1 MLVALGMA
9 QSGTDTCQKL
19 SCTKWLG
26 EIVICAQ
33 IQSSDLALSRVLAE
47 ITIIGVML
55 QERTCSMSFKPS
67 ISGRPKSNRITSGCS
82 EVMYCKPSFPV
93 LALITR

>member
-1 MLVALGMA
+1 MDLLVFYFYQTAFKIHQQIAYLVFGASNMLVALGMA

-33 IQSSDLALSRVLAE
+33 IQSSDLAL
-47 ITIIGVML
+47 
-55 QERTCSMSFKPS
+55 FKG
-67 ISGRPKSNRITSGCS
+67 SGRDNDNRSDAPGTDLFN
-82 EVMYCKPSFPV
+82 E
-93 LALITR
+93 L